1 MVLLIKEMEGVVV
14 EEEEGDEAEEDEA
27 EEKGVRKIVRTEEG
41 DD

>member
-14 EEEEGDEAEEDEA
+14 EEEEGDEV

>member
-14 EEEEGDEAEEDEA
+14 EGEEGDEV

>member
-14 EEEEGDEAEEDEA
+14 EEEVVEGDEV

>member
-14 EEEEGDEAEEDEA
+14 EEEVVEEDEV